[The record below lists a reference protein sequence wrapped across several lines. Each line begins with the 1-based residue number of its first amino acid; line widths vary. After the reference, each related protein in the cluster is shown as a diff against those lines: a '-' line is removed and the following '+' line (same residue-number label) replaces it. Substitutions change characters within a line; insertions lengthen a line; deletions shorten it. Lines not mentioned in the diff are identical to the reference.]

1 VHWQFYVAA
10 RLFASSN
17 DGAEQGFRLNAR
29 KENTLFKVTSVLL
42 ILVMATTS
50 SMALAAEQRL
60 QQSVSEMRAVAQK
73 AVERNK
79 AVDVVLR
86 VKRDGKKKLSGMP
99 SNVSDQGFSL
109 IDRKSSQESHLD
121 FEEIREVRL
130 KPSHVWLGVGIA
142 IGAGVAIAVLLALNS
157 ALNKS

>member
-1 VHWQFYVAA
+1 
-10 RLFASSN
+10 
-17 DGAEQGFRLNAR
+17 
-29 KENTLFKVTSVLL
+29 
-42 ILVMATTS
+42 MATTS
-50 SMALAAEQRL
+50 SMALAAEQQL
-60 QQSVSEMRAVAQK
+60 QQSASEMRAVVQK

-79 AVDVVLR
+79 AVGVVLR

-109 IDRKSSQESHLD
+109 IDRKSSQESNLD
-121 FEEIREVRL
+121 FEEISEVRL

-157 ALNKS
+157 ELNKS